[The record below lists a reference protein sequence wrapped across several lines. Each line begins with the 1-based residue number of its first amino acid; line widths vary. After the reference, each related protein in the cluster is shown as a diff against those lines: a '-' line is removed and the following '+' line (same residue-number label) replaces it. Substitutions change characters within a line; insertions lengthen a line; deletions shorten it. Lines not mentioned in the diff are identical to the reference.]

1 MHAHDFDQITCQVEE
16 AAPKEQPWRKKCAPK
31 PTADPEPKKPVTQ
44 SGKFQLSQ
52 PLEHVP
58 EKKGWFGGKQE
69 KEKEEPKQKTG
80 WFGSKGSDTKDEKVE
95 EPAKK
100 NGWFG
105 SKSSGEAKEE
115 ESAKKSSWSGSKPV
129 SNGVQ
134 KSETPAW
141 KRRAQVDEAEEE
153 RKFEAELAE
162 LERKAVEK
170 AKSSLKAP
178 RLNIEK
184 NPRPF
189 VESKKQKEVEVMLV
203 KQLCGAYKAEVKL
216 DEKAAAAR
224 EEKKKDLEVVR
235 SARYHWTYTIH
246 AREYVYRDL
255 LFIFDGKDSYFQ
267 MYLLVNLTENI

>member
-1 MHAHDFDQITCQVEE
+1 M
-16 AAPKEQPWRKKCAPK
+16 EQ
-31 PTADPEPKKPVTQ
+31 
-44 SGKFQLSQ
+44 
-52 PLEHVP
+52 
-58 EKKGWFGGKQE
+58 
-69 KEKEEPKQKTG
+69 EPKQKTG
-80 WFGSKGSDTKDEKVE
+80 WFGSKGTDSKDKNVD

-100 NGWFG
+100 AGWFG
-105 SKSSGEAKEE
+105 SNSNNSETKEE
-115 ESAKKSSWSGSKPV
+115 ESAKKSGWSGSKV

-153 RKFEAELAE
+153 RKFEQELVE

-184 NPRPF
+184 NPRPI
-189 VESKKQKEVEVMLV
+189 VESEKQKEVEVMLV

-235 SARYHWTYTIH
+235 SARYHCCTFTIH
-246 AREYVYRDL
+246 TFWEISFKETHRSSFKFWKVGVY
-255 LFIFDGKDSYFQ
+255 
-267 MYLLVNLTENI
+267 LVTTFNMIE

>member
-1 MHAHDFDQITCQVEE
+1 MKHQNQLFYFQKSPCCQVEE
-16 AAPKEQPWRKKCAPK
+16 APPKDQPWRKKCAPK
-31 PTADPEPKKPVTQ
+31 PPSDPEPKKAVTQ
-44 SGKFQLSQ
+44 SGTFKLSQ

-69 KEKEEPKQKTG
+69 AEEEPKKTG
-80 WFGSKGSDTKDEKVE
+80 WFGSKSSDTKDKKVD
-95 EPAKK
+95 EPAKN

-105 SKSSGEAKEE
+105 SNSNSEAKQEE
-115 ESAKKSSWSGSKPV
+115 APKKSGWSSSKV

-153 RKFEAELAE
+153 RKFEQELAE
-162 LERKAVEK
+162 LERKTVEK
-170 AKSSLKAP
+170 AKNSLKAP

-184 NPRPF
+184 NPRPI

-235 SARYHWTYTIH
+235 SARYIWGQI
-246 AREYVYRDL
+246 
-255 LFIFDGKDSYFQ
+255 
-267 MYLLVNLTENI
+267 

>member
-1 MHAHDFDQITCQVEE
+1 MGTFDKITFQVEE
-16 AAPKEQPWRKKCAPK
+16 APPKEQPWRKKCAPK
-31 PTADPEPKKPVTQ
+31 PAPDPEPKKPVTQ

-69 KEKEEPKQKTG
+69 KEEVEQEPKQKTG
-80 WFGSKGSDTKDEKVE
+80 WFGSKGSDTKDKNVD

-100 NGWFG
+100 AGWFG
-105 SKSSGEAKEE
+105 SNSNNSETKEE
-115 ESAKKSSWSGSKPV
+115 ESPKKSGWSGSKV

-153 RKFEAELAE
+153 RKFEKELEE

-184 NPRPF
+184 NPRPI

-235 SARYHWTYTIH
+235 SARYHWIYTIH
-246 AREYVYRDL
+246 
-255 LFIFDGKDSYFQ
+255 
-267 MYLLVNLTENI
+267 MYQRIAFNCLRRKTQILQT